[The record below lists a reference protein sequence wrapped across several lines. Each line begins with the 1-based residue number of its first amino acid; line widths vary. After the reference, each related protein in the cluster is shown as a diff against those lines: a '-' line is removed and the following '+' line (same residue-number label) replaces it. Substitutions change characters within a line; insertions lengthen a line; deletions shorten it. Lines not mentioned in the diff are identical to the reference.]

1 MAGKFTFL
9 KEEFLIEGEWGGIDL
24 GASMRHLRA
33 GIGAG
38 GSTVSEAAFAA
49 LGATSVVLTPV
60 IVEQCEA
67 IRVEFA
73 TDDGIWSATLDL
85 AAQHVTYL
93 NMSTGETGE
102 PLLVRPEAGE
112 LAAGSF
118 ALERMGIPAMETPRG
133 NVTLDTVLVLVYLQ
147 QHHAGRST
155 FGSVSAADMNL
166 TLEVCFGVLDEGAAR
181 LKAQAHAARSRAT
194 RDATALRKAN
204 EQRQKYGLPTSFD
217 LDMEQERYSR
227 AADQHAG
234 DLLRL
239 AQEIEHHQGV
249 LTGRDAEA
257 ARGLQ
262 AVSSAA
268 TAADQAHQTLASLY
282 GRRGLARQRLDVA
295 EAATRPR
302 KHCPECEQPLQG
314 HSSEKGLACPV
325 CGQPDPGLAER
336 QAQRAL
342 ELTRAKEAAAAV
354 DSELSRAQRCVQSAV
369 DARRKAEQGAQRL
382 AGRAG
387 AYRAQEITPREEARS
402 RARAGESEVRAKLEA
417 VKARRQELAQVAEL
431 EKKEASSSRQAEE
444 AAKAWAAAEGEALQH
459 RKQTAKQLSQIF
471 ADLVI
476 PMAPDKIRSA
486 VIDPKTLA
494 PKINGRTLKQLAR
507 SAGLVSITHTA
518 FHLMV
523 LEAARSMPLVVLPR
537 CQWLDAPLDGLGGG
551 PEGERL
557 AHAVLTVCAEVTG
570 SDAQVILTT
579 PQALPAAPQG
589 LYVTEYDS
597 KRPLIPHARPE
608 SDDL

>member
-9 KEEFLIEGEWGGIDL
+9 KEEFLIEREWGGIDL

-73 TDDGIWSATLDL
+73 TDDGIWSAPLDL

-93 NMSTGETGE
+93 NKSTGEAEE
-102 PLLVRPEAGE
+102 PLHVRPEAGE

-166 TLEVCFGVLDEGAAR
+166 TLEVCFGVLNEEAAR
-181 LKAQAHAARSRAT
+181 LKAQVHAARSRAT

-204 EQRQKYGLPTSFD
+204 EQRQQYGLPTSFD

-227 AADQHAG
+227 AADQHAA

-268 TAADQAHQTLASLY
+268 TAADQAHQMLAALY
-282 GRRGLARQRLDVA
+282 GRRGLARQRLEAA

-302 KHCPECEQPLQG
+302 KHCPECEQP
-314 HSSEKGLACPV
+314 
-325 CGQPDPGLAER
+325 
-336 QAQRAL
+336 
-342 ELTRAKEAAAAV
+342 
-354 DSELSRAQRCVQSAV
+354 
-369 DARRKAEQGAQRL
+369 
-382 AGRAG
+382 
-387 AYRAQEITPREEARS
+387 
-402 RARAGESEVRAKLEA
+402 
-417 VKARRQELAQVAEL
+417 
-431 EKKEASSSRQAEE
+431 
-444 AAKAWAAAEGEALQH
+444 
-459 RKQTAKQLSQIF
+459 
-471 ADLVI
+471 
-476 PMAPDKIRSA
+476 
-486 VIDPKTLA
+486 
-494 PKINGRTLKQLAR
+494 
-507 SAGLVSITHTA
+507 
-518 FHLMV
+518 
-523 LEAARSMPLVVLPR
+523 
-537 CQWLDAPLDGLGGG
+537 
-551 PEGERL
+551 
-557 AHAVLTVCAEVTG
+557 
-570 SDAQVILTT
+570 
-579 PQALPAAPQG
+579 
-589 LYVTEYDS
+589 
-597 KRPLIPHARPE
+597 
-608 SDDL
+608 